1 MEINLLQQLGVA
13 LGLGLLVGFQR
24 EWGLPHVAGIRSF
37 AMIPPLG
44 VLCAHLSLHFGAWI
58 TAAGFIALA
67 LVLVT
72 GGLIKFRAGEITPGI
87 TTNVAA
93 LMMYAV
99 GAMLALDKMLIG
111 VVMGGCVAVLLQW
124 KEPMHAFVQRMG
136 ETEVK
141 SIIQLVLFALVI
153 LPILP
158 NKTYG
163 PYDVFNPFHAW
174 LMVVLI
180 VGISVAG
187 FMTYKLFGA
196 RAGTLLNGLLGG
208 VISSTAT
215 TVGYAQRTS
224 KNPAMGKT
232 AAVIIMIAST
242 VVFIRVSFE
251 VLVVGPEVLPHL
263 APLLIVMVLFMG
275 AICAVL
281 YLTAIESDS
290 ISIPTKNPSNLKA
303 AIVFGVLYVAVL
315 FAVAAAK
322 KHFSESGLYL
332 VAALSGLTEMDA
344 ITLSATNLIKSG
356 NLSMDT
362 GCRMILVGALS
373 NILFKGGIV
382 ALLGSKSLFKRIST
396 AFALSIACGGALVIF
411 WPKIG

>member
-1 MEINLLQQLGVA
+1 MEINLLEQLGVA

-44 VLCAHLSLHFGAWI
+44 VICAHLSLHFGAWI
-58 TAAGFIALA
+58 AAAGFIALA
-67 LVLVT
+67 VVLVT
-72 GGLIKFRAGEITPGI
+72 GGLI
-87 TTNVAA
+87 
-93 LMMYAV
+93 
-99 GAMLALDKMLIG
+99 
-111 VVMGGCVAVLLQW
+111 
-124 KEPMHAFVQRMG
+124 
-136 ETEVK
+136 K

-153 LPILP
+153 PPILP
-158 NKTYG
+158 NNTYG

-174 LMVVLI
+174 AMVVLI
-180 VGISVAG
+180 VGISVIG

-208 VISSTAT
+208 VISSTAA

-224 KNPAMGKT
+224 KNPDMGKT

-242 VVFIRVSFE
+242 VVFFRVSFE
-251 VLVVGPEVLPHL
+251 VFVVGPEVLPHL
-263 APLLIVMVLFMG
+263 APLLAVMVVFMG

-281 YLTAIESDS
+281 YLTAIEQDS
-290 ISIPTKNPSNLKA
+290 ISIPTTNPSNLKA

-322 KHFSESGLYL
+322 KHCSESGLYL
-332 VAALSGLTEMDA
+332 VA
-344 ITLSATNLIKSG
+344 
-356 NLSMDT
+356 
-362 GCRMILVGALS
+362 
-373 NILFKGGIV
+373 
-382 ALLGSKSLFKRIST
+382 
-396 AFALSIACGGALVIF
+396 ALSIACGGALVIF